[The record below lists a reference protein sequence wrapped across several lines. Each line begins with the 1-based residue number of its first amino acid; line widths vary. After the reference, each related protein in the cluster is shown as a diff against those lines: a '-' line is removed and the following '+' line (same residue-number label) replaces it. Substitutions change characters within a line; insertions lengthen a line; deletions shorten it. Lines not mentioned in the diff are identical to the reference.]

1 MNIKQSLPLALRDRA
16 YMTVWVAGLVVLIL
30 LLIVGIVYIRPT
42 DIQVP
47 VRYSSF
53 GITHFYNEK
62 WFYELNFIFFGIL
75 VWVFH
80 SLVALRLL
88 AGRGR
93 GFAMAFQWL
102 TVGMLAITLATVVTI
117 LRVVSLTQ

>member
-1 MNIKQSLPLALRDRA
+1 MNIKQSLPLALKDRA
-16 YMTVWVAGLVVLIL
+16 YMTVWAAGLAVLII
-30 LLIVGIVYIRPT
+30 LLIVGAIYIRPT

-53 GITHFYNEK
+53 GITHFYSEK
-62 WFYELNFIFFGIL
+62 WFYELNFIVFGIL

-88 AGRGR
+88 AQRGR
-93 GFAMAFQWL
+93 GFALAFQWL
-102 TVGMLAITLATVVTI
+102 TVGMLTITLATVITI

>member
-1 MNIKQSLPLALRDRA
+1 MTIKQSLPLALKDRT
-16 YMTVWVAGLVVLIL
+16 YMTVWAAGLLVLIV
-30 LLIVGIVYIRPT
+30 LLIVGVFYIRPT

-53 GITHFYNEK
+53 GITHFYSEK
-62 WFYELNFIFFGIL
+62 WFYQLNFVIFGIFI
-75 VWVFH
+75 WVFH

-88 AGRGR
+88 AQRGR

-102 TVGMLAITLATVVTI
+102 TVGMLTITLATVITI